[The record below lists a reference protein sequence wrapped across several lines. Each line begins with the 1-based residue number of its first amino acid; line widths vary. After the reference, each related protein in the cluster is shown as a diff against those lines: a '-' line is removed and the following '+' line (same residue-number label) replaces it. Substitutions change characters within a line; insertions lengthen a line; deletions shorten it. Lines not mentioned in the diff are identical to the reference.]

1 MKINKKSEFNIYDF
15 KFCKGVNS
23 GCIIAYYKIKSSI
36 YQLGIPIDETPSD
49 YDGFYQGWKAR
60 MFQDIEPTQKY
71 YDILSIF
78 LENQINK
85 ESKTRLQALM
95 LLIDSLIDLSEN
107 SVFYSNSQNEIL
119 SFNNPVIKFSKHISN
134 IEFEITGFHQED
146 SPLIECL
153 NTDENRKAVG
163 YSLYS
168 TYADLDKFHSQLIN
182 YYENKEKR

>member
-36 YQLGIPIDETPSD
+36 YQLGIPIGETPLD
-49 YDGFYQGWKAR
+49 YEGLYRGWRAPR
-60 MFQDIEPTQKY
+60 FQDIEPIQKY
-71 YDILSIF
+71 YDILSVF
-78 LENQINK
+78 LENQISK
-85 ESKTRLQALM
+85 KDKTRLQALI

-134 IEFEITGFHQED
+134 IEFGITGFHQED
-146 SPLIECL
+146 STLIECL
-153 NTDENRKAVG
+153 NTDEIRKAAE

-168 TYADLDKFHSQLIN
+168 TYADLDKFYYQLIE
-182 YYENKEKR
+182 YYENKETR

>member
-36 YQLGIPIDETPSD
+36 YQLGIPIGETPSD
-49 YDGFYQGWKAR
+49 YEGFYHGWR
-60 MFQDIEPTQKY
+60 SSMFQDIEPTQEY
-71 YDILSIF
+71 YDILSVF
-78 LENQINK
+78 LENQI
-85 ESKTRLQALM
+85 SKKTKIRLQTLI

-134 IEFEITGFHQED
+134 IEFEITGFHQEN

-153 NTDENRKAVG
+153 NTDEIRKAAE
-163 YSLYS
+163 YSLYN
-168 TYADLDKFHSQLIN
+168 TYANLDKFHSKLIN
-182 YYENKEKR
+182 YYENKDKR